1 MGTLRR
7 REMGIVRMSDPR
19 LDNLLLVSD
28 ARRSIH
34 WKNRLLHRPFP
45 LRHAHSVADT
55 R

>member
-28 ARRSIH
+28 AWRPIH
-34 WKNRLLHRPFP
+34 WKNRLLHRSFP
-45 LRHAHSVADT
+45 LRHAYSVADT